1 MRYSNDLRKKAIKLL
16 EKRKKQ
22 TEVAELLEIDKA
34 TIYRWN
40 KRYKATGIITAKD
53 YNRTGNR
60 RKINNLPKFKKFLKK
75 NYQLSLKEMAHKW
88 QGVSYMCISNTIK
101 KLGYSYKKNSGYI
114 LNETPIKDLN
124 I

>member
-16 EKRKKQ
+16 EKGKKQ
-22 TEVAELLEIDKA
+22 TEVAELFEIDKA

-40 KRYKATGIITAKD
+40 KRYKTTGIIAAKD

-60 RKINNLPKFKKFLKK
+60 KKISNLSKFKKFLEK
-75 NYQLSLKEMAHKW
+75 NNGLSLKEMAYKW
-88 QGVSYMCISNTIK
+88 RGVSHMCISNNLK

-114 LNETPIKDLN
+114 LSGMKKKEHN